1 MNPAHTPELSFLLAA
16 CPPPS
21 AANRARMAEQLATGG
36 LDGPRLFRLAERHRV
51 APFLLRALREQ
62 PLVPPEWVTYLRA
75 TGQVAAVDGLLKL
88 REYDRLAGALT
99 RHGVPHR
106 PLKGVFLAKTAYPDP
121 SLRPVGDL
129 DVLID
134 AADLGKTIAIL
145 GTLGYRLDPR
155 HALLLR
161 QNPAG
166 TLADLNEVSLFNA
179 FANGSAFNVDLHW
192 EVLGLN
198 KRFPP
203 FTLTDLRAHPDRA
216 AEFDL
221 LLLVAHHGLRK
232 TWQRLGYVSDLYF
245 FLQKNTP
252 DWPWLRAECHRR
264 GLEAILG
271 AGLHWC
277 HHRWGLPLPAHL
289 TDLLASARVQALAT
303 AYEADWERTEDLG
316 GTRLVW
322 RQTRRFAQAQ
332 PRFSQRVRAY
342 ATAAGSRIFRVG
354 TFRAGGRE
362 VFVPKPLGF
371 VLIAVRGVRRL
382 VRGAGWGGS
391 GSGSVFTERIQPQT
405 EVNDPA

>member
-1 MNPAHTPELSFLLAA
+1 MNPAPSPELNFLLTA
-16 CPPPS
+16 CSPVS
-21 AANRARMAEQLATGG
+21 EAGHERQADLLATGA

-51 APFLLRALREQ
+51 TPFLLQALREQ
-62 PLVPPEWVTYLRA
+62 SLAPPEWVARLRTA
-75 TGQVAAVDGLLKL
+75 GQGAAVDGLLKL

-106 PLKGVFLAKTAYPDP
+106 PLKGVFLAKTAYPDS
-121 SLRPVGDL
+121 SLRPIGDL

-134 AADLGKTIAIL
+134 AADLGKTIEL
-145 GTLGYRLDPR
+145 LETLGYRFDPR

-198 KRFPP
+198 KSFPP

-216 AEFDL
+216 TEFDL
-221 LLLVAHHGLRK
+221 LLLLAHHGLRK
-232 TWQRLGYVSDLYF
+232 TWQRLGYVNDLFF

-252 DWPWLRAECHRR
+252 DWPWLRAECRRR
-264 GLEAILG
+264 GLEVILG
-271 AGLHWC
+271 AGLYWC
-277 HHRWGLPLPAHL
+277 HRRGLPLPEHVA
-289 TDLLASARVQALAT
+289 DLLASARVQTLAT
-303 AYEADWERTEDLG
+303 AYEADWERTEDLD

-322 RQTRRFAQAQ
+322 QQTRRFAQAQ

-342 ATAAGSRIFRVG
+342 ATAVGSRIFRVG
-354 TFRAGGRE
+354 TVRLGGRE

-382 VRGAGWGGS
+382 VRGVRRGGS
-391 GSGSVFTERIQPQT
+391 GSGPVSAEGIQPQA